1 MIQIIFNSQKHAVR
15 RLTNLLFDLILT
27 KQIWKKKKHRMF
39 SNMWSFIAPNI
50 YENNPLKTNVQIYNS
65 TFVLIVL
72 LIIFRSFCAK
82 KMSGKINQSFFKI
95 NILKSHI
102 GFWGLW
108 VAFFVCLFYLFIYI
122 RNKLVGI

>member
-27 KQIWKKKKHRMF
+27 KQNWKKKHRMF
-39 SNMWSFIAPNI
+39 SNIWSFIAPNI

-65 TFVLIVL
+65 IFVLIVL

-82 KMSGKINQSFFKI
+82 KMSGKINQSF
-95 NILKSHI
+95 LK
-102 GFWGLW
+102 
-108 VAFFVCLFYLFIYI
+108 
-122 RNKLVGI
+122 